1 MMINTV
7 VFDLDGTLTDRKTGN
22 IPNSTID
29 AIQQLKQQ
37 KLVVILATGRP
48 YYEIDPV
55 LINQIDAD
63 YVVSLNGRVLYDRKG
78 KLLSHQPI
86 DSKVVQDVIE
96 YARNNGLEHGVHTLE
111 NTIILAGDS
120 IQEQIENVI
129 KRPRDLSRSKKI
141 NESTQVY
148 NVMLKIEDDQQLKT
162 FKTEFPDLIV
172 ETFGSIFY
180 DVYTKDADKR
190 IGVEKVFKQTNGQWS
205 KTIVF
210 GDGANDICMANQASI
225 AYAMGDSHPELL
237 KVKDIRVTNKSD
249 EEGVPIALRKVGLI
263 EYSDHRHGWVRFKH
277 RFTTTKLGAVLP
289 IAFFLLLAFGYDQ
302 YLMDL
307 PGQSLSFLG
316 LGSISLLYSIYLY
329 LDTK

>member
-1 MMINTV
+1 MMINTA
-7 VFDLDGTLTDRKTGN
+7 VFDLDGTLTDRSTGD
-22 IPNSTID
+22 IPSTTID
-29 AIQQLKQQ
+29 AVQQLKKQG
-37 KLVVILATGRP
+37 LVVILATGRP
-48 YYEIDPV
+48 YYEIDPI

-86 DSKVVQDVIE
+86 DSKIAQDVIE
-96 YARNNGLEHGVHTLE
+96 YARNNGFEHGVHTLDK
-111 NTIILAGDS
+111 TIILAGNS
-120 IQEQIENVI
+120 IQEQIENVT
-129 KRPRDLSRSKKI
+129 KRPCNLSRSSKL
-141 NESTQVY
+141 NDSTQVY
-148 NVMLKIEDDQQLKT
+148 NIMLKIEDDKQLEALKI
-162 FKTEFPDLIV
+162 EFPDLIV

-190 IGVEKVFKQTNGQWS
+190 VGVENVFKLIKGQWS

-210 GDGANDICMANQASI
+210 GDGANDICVANQASI

-237 KVKDIRVTNKSD
+237 KVKDVRVTNKSD
-249 EEGVPIALRKVGLI
+249 EEGIPIALRKVGLI

-277 RFTTTKLGAVLP
+277 RFTTTSLGSVLP

-302 YLMDL
+302 FLMDL

-316 LGSISLLYSIYLY
+316 LGSISLFYSIYLY